1 MELFGVIYGASA
13 LVTTALVFFL
23 SKRFSDVQR
32 PASVRFGL
40 SVAAGVLWPLVVLGL
55 LEFGSLVAYT
65 KVAEETELD
74 LDTRLVT

>member
-23 SKRFSDVQR
+23 SRRFSDVQR

-40 SVAAGVLWPLVVLGL
+40 SVAAGLLWPLVVLGL
-55 LEFGSLVAYT
+55 LEFGSFVAYT
-65 KVAEETELD
+65 KVAEETELH